1 MSRITLPGS
10 LALAIIACMPA
21 FAGLLNVKAEFAQF
35 FGGTSLLIFGR
46 CGFGYFAAD
55 RKPFVDETL

>member
-1 MSRITLPGS
+1 
-10 LALAIIACMPA
+10 MPA

-35 FGGTSLLIFGR
+35 SEELPCLFGR